1 MILRTKKRTKQKKGL
16 TLVELLIVVL
26 ILGALA
32 AIAVPRI
39 GSTAAVAKAKT
50 CLTNIDIINAQIE
63 MYTANEGSAPAVI
76 ADVIGD
82 IAYFPD
88 GNPVCPYSIAYT
100 LDAAI
105 GHVDTSTHNH

>member
-1 MILRTKKRTKQKKGL
+1 MVLQDKKMTKLKGL

-63 MYTANEGSAPAVI
+63 MYTANEGSPPSAI
-76 ADVIGD
+76 GDVIGSVN
-82 IAYFPD
+82 YFPD
-88 GNPVCPYSIAYT
+88 GAPVCTFTAPYV
-100 LDAAI
+100 LDAAT
-105 GHVDTSTHNH
+105 GHVDASTHNH